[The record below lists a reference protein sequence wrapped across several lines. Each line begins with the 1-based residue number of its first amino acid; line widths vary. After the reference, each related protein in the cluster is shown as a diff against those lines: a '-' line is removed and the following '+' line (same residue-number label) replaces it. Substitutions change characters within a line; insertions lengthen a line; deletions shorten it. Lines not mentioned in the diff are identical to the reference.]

1 MNKRKV
7 DVSNMQHIKI
17 NHQAI
22 DIFFLFFVEY
32 SDLNIIGSFV
42 LEYMPTLNSLHSKWL
57 IGVFFFGVEFM
68 FDISE
73 FRREKKTRSQIST
86 LNHNMIYDQ
95 SKKKSLQKLLFDS
108 HSMPKSSV

>member
-57 IGVFFFGVEFM
+57 IGVFFFRRGIHVRYLRVQKRKKNQEPNIYVE
-68 FDISE
+68 S
-73 FRREKKTRSQIST
+73 
-86 LNHNMIYDQ
+86 
-95 SKKKSLQKLLFDS
+95 
-108 HSMPKSSV
+108 